1 MKENNM
7 KKIPL
12 IAVVGPTASGKTD
25 LGIKL
30 AQKYNGEIV
39 SADSMQIYK
48 GMPIA
53 SAVVTEEEMQGIPHH
68 LIEFLDSDAAFT
80 VADYV
85 NLAKEKIN
93 EIYSKGKQPILV
105 GGTGLY
111 VNSLVD
117 GISFADE
124 EDDVL
129 LREELRHELDTFG
142 GEYMLQKLKAIDPIT
157 AEKLHPNNTRRILRA
172 LEVYQKTGV
181 TFSQQNELSKQNVS
195 IYDTVIIGITYHS
208 REKLYDRINCRVDRM
223 IENGLI
229 DEAEKTLNL
238 PVGVGAAQAI
248 GHKEIHK
255 YLKGDT
261 TLSDAIETLKMQT
274 RRYAKRQLTWFNRRT
289 DIEWVYKDCEDVVK
303 QATEIIERRRKLWEN
318 QR

>member
-1 MKENNM
+1 M

-12 IAVVGPTASGKTD
+12 IAVVGPTASGKTE
-25 LGIKL
+25 LGIAL
-30 AQKYNGEIV
+30 AKKYNGEIV

-53 SAVVTEEEMQGIPHH
+53 SAVVTKEEMQSIPHH
-68 LIEFLDSDAAFT
+68 LIEFLENNEAFT

-93 EIYSKGKQPILV
+93 EIYSRNKQPILV

-111 VNSLVD
+111 VNSLID
-117 GISFADE
+117 GITFASEE
-124 EDDVL
+124 EDVS
-129 LREELRHELDTFG
+129 LREELKKELDAFG
-142 GEYMLQKLKAIDPIT
+142 GEYMLKQLKNVDPQA

-172 LEVYQKTGV
+172 LEVYKKTGV
-181 TFSQQNELSKQNVS
+181 TFSKQNELSKQNGS
-195 IYDTVIIGITYHS
+195 IYDTVIIGITYNS
-208 REKLYDRINCRVDRM
+208 REKLYDRINMRVDKM
-223 IENGLI
+223 IEKGLVK
-229 DEAEKTLNL
+229 EAEKTLNL

-255 YLKGDT
+255 YLNGET
-261 TLSDAIETLKMQT
+261 TLDNAIETLKMQT

-289 DIEWVYKDCEDVVK
+289 DIEWVYKDSED
-303 QATEIIERRRKLWEN
+303 ALSRAIEIIERRRTLWEN